1 MSKLKEALDFLDS
14 EDEKRAGSGM
24 AAAGGG
30 SAVDRALS
38 FLDNASSGNSNAPAR
53 YAPADNANTAYQQYA
68 KEYAQYGSQYQRQLG
83 QGKTGRQWAAD
94 VNKPRKPRT
103 SRARLKTPACG

>member
-14 EDEKRAGSGM
+14 EDEKER
-24 AAAGGG
+24 AAAWRRPEG
-30 SAVDRALS
+30 AALS
-38 FLDNASSGNSNAPAR
+38 TERFRFWIMPAPVTPTPPAR

-68 KEYAQYGSQYQRQLG
+68 KEYAQYGSQYQRQLV

-94 VNKPRKPRT
+94 VNK
-103 SRARLKTPACG
+103 RL